1 MARDTPPDRISATL
15 RRQRQR
21 RLPRPRGGGGG
32 VTDDASIH
40 FHWNTLRGDTAA
52 EASPPSNSFSSV
64 DSREGE
70 GPCMHFRVRDP
81 PCACSERLR
90 PAKKMRDHNPTR
102 HWKTGCAPDSSSAVS
117 AGCVCRLSCNSGR
130 CRP

>member
-40 FHWNTLRGDTAA
+40 FHWNTLREDTAA
-52 EASPPSNSFSSV
+52 EASPLQTRFP
-64 DSREGE
+64 
-70 GPCMHFRVRDP
+70 PWTHWHF
-81 PCACSERLR
+81 
-90 PAKKMRDHNPTR
+90 
-102 HWKTGCAPDSSSAVS
+102 
-117 AGCVCRLSCNSGR
+117 
-130 CRP
+130 

>member
-52 EASPPSNSFSSV
+52 EASPLFKLV
-64 DSREGE
+64 
-70 GPCMHFRVRDP
+70 F
-81 PCACSERLR
+81 L
-90 PAKKMRDHNPTR
+90 KKQI
-102 HWKTGCAPDSSSAVS
+102 
-117 AGCVCRLSCNSGR
+117 
-130 CRP
+130 